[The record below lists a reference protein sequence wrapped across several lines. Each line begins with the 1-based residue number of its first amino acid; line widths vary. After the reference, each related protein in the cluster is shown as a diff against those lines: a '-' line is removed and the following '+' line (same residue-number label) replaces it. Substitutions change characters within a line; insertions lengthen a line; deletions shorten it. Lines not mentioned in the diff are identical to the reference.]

1 MSFLVDWPKQEAM
14 HEKKAWGW
22 PCPWYPTLPAAG
34 WCKSVELGF
43 EEITPVVVLQ
53 LSGQIIKVILFQFLR
68 RLWLFKLRLQDL
80 IKFGIGYIISMEY
93 NFKHNIELVACG
105 EMWGVGRPVD
115 PSLCGHSI
123 L

>member
-1 MSFLVDWPKQEAM
+1 
-14 HEKKAWGW
+14 
-22 PCPWYPTLPAAG
+22 LPAAG

-53 LSGQIIKVILFQFLR
+53 LSGQIINRVILFQFLR

-105 EMWGVGRPVD
+105 EM
-115 PSLCGHSI
+115 
-123 L
+123 